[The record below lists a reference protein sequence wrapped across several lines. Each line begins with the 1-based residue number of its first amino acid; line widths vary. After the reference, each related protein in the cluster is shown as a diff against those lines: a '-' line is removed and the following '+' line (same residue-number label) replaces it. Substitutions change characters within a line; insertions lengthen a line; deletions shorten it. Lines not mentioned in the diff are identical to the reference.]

1 RSPFEQLAREQA
13 RKRRDS
19 QLHLARRSQFECLDQ
34 RGADARV
41 VTSHVVHP
49 EAAEQVEKLRSIRVV
64 EVGAFRAP
72 PAAVE
77 ADRPQQADE
86 LRVDRP
92 RVQVELLAPMLV
104 EQLSQIHA
112 VVVLGR
118 ETIRTET
125 IPLRRIQRAASVSSH
140 SPAGQGRLSST
151 SREPIR
157 IPTARCAE
165 TSAGSNRMCAL
176 ASVSVTSTTSGLSA
190 CSTSHEAG
198 SVIAAGSVPSTPRA
212 YKRRAPCLGV
222 NTLARRAQAT
232 TLAAG
237 PDGQDLG
244 ENRQR
249 RLTRS
254 PRSQVEPGRPA
265 EPIELLFRHA

>member
-1 RSPFEQLAREQA
+1 MKTATSSPRS
-13 RKRRDS
+13 
-19 QLHLARRSQFECLDQ
+19 
-34 RGADARV
+34 
-41 VTSHVVHP
+41 
-49 EAAEQVEKLRSIRVV
+49 AAPSALRSANVTR
-64 EVGAFRAP
+64 ENQGRGGP
-72 PAAVE
+72 TRRLNAAS
-77 ADRPQQADE
+77 PADE

-92 RVQVELLAPMLV
+92 GVQVELLAPMLV
-104 EQLSQIHA
+104 EQLSQVHA

-151 SREPIR
+151 SPEPIR

-212 YKRRAPCLGV
+212 YKRRAPFLGV

-232 TLAAG
+232 
-237 PDGQDLG
+237 
-244 ENRQR
+244 
-249 RLTRS
+249 
-254 PRSQVEPGRPA
+254 
-265 EPIELLFRHA
+265 